1 MRSFKFWQ
9 NFCMQKDA
17 NIRPWKTKVRVW
29 LKEEKT
35 KYVKSLFTIT
45 YINGIT
51 IQLYRIDTNV
61 NLKANAIFT
70 KKSVTPRKLQ
80 LSSSFFKQELHDK
93 ITAITFSYRLT
104 FIDKNQNP
112 KDKLQDRVVWPKQ
125 ILGTYFCIMFS
136 KSI

>member
-1 MRSFKFWQ
+1 
-9 NFCMQKDA
+9 MQKDA

-51 IQLYRIDTNV
+51 IQIYRIDTNV

-70 KKSVTPRKLQ
+70 KKCFPQKVAIE
-80 LSSSFFKQELHDK
+80 FFFFQTR
-93 ITAITFSYRLT
+93 IAR
-104 FIDKNQNP
+104 
-112 KDKLQDRVVWPKQ
+112 
-125 ILGTYFCIMFS
+125 
-136 KSI
+136 